1 MNRLYDRLMIG
12 DLAGGG
18 KWGRVTLKFPIMPL
32 VTTPAIILT
41 TLRYS
46 ETSKIVRL
54 ATRDLGV
61 QSAIAKGALRPRS
74 RFGAALQVLSDG
86 QAQLYVKDTRELHTL
101 AAFDVAHVPLGL
113 AADLDRYAVATT
125 LAEVMLRFA
134 PADHHPD
141 SFTVLHE
148 TLITLE
154 GALSAELPATGL
166 RAMWRLVGALGFAPS
181 LDACA
186 LCGTFT
192 SPAGDAAFSTAE
204 GGILCASCA
213 GPHAATRL
221 PERARWDLSALLD
234 ITGPLPSLDRP
245 HFTAHQRLLARYVRY
260 HLGEGIELPA
270 LEFWTRRP
278 WLTA

>member
-1 MNRLYDRLMIG
+1 
-12 DLAGGG
+12 
-18 KWGRVTLKFPIMPL
+18 MPL
-32 VTTPAIILT
+32 VSTPAIILS

-86 QAQLYVKDTRELHTL
+86 QAHLYVKDTRELHTL
-101 AAFDVAHVPLGL
+101 AAFDVAHVRVGL
-113 AADLDRYAVATT
+113 AADLDRYAVASA

-134 PADHHPD
+134 PPDPHPD
-141 SFTVLHE
+141 SFTVLCDS
-148 TLITLE
+148 LALLE
-154 GALSAELPATGL
+154 AAPPPQLPATGL
-166 RAMWRLVGALGFAPS
+166 RAMWHLVGALGFAPS
-181 LDACA
+181 LDACV
-186 LCGTFT
+186 LCGTFAP
-192 SPAGDAAFSTAE
+192 PAGDVAFSTAE
-204 GGILCASCA
+204 GGILCVACA

-221 PERARWDLSALLD
+221 PERARWDLAALAD
-234 ITGPLPSLDRP
+234 ATCPLPSLDGP

-270 LEFWTRRP
+270 LDFWTRRP
-278 WLTA
+278 WLSP